1 MIGFVL
7 ALAATPSG
15 LARPGSD
22 MAANYQLDAPRFSN
36 WKRTEGGPIRKVV
49 YRHPE
54 ANLRLQ
60 ATLTQVRESY
70 NPTPELDSDALA
82 DQYVRM
88 TREKMPTFRARR
100 LGRVDAGETRFDLVE
115 RVGPD
120 RSMVCAI
127 AVRGN
132 TTAVISLIGVGKD
145 RHLARRFAPEF
156 RRYLREVQLVAR

>member
-1 MIGFVL
+1 MGVLL

-22 MAANYQLDAPRFSN
+22 SAENFQLDAPQFSN
-36 WKRTEGGPIRKVV
+36 WKRADGGPIRKVV

-54 ANLRLQ
+54 ADLRLQ
-60 ATLTQVRESY
+60 ATLTQVRAGY
-70 NPTPELDSDALA
+70 NPTPELDSEALA
-82 DQYVRM
+82 NQYVRT

-100 LGRVDAGETRFDLVE
+100 LGRVDAGPTRFELVE

-120 RSMVCAI
+120 RAMVCAI

-132 TTAVISLIGVGKD
+132 TTAVVSLIGVGKD
-145 RHLARRFAPEF
+145 RLLARRYAPQF
-156 RRYLREVQLVAR
+156 RRYLKDVQLVAR